1 LQKRTLKSETRQN
14 DIADHIAKQ
23 QDQCLSADMKNG
35 LEQIH
40 AALAEHKAES
50 AAQHNAIL

>member
-1 LQKRTLKSETRQN
+1 MLKSETRQN
-14 DIADHIAKQ
+14 DIADNMAEQ
-23 QDQCLSADMKNG
+23 QEQCLSADVKSG
-35 LEQIH
+35 LEQLH